1 MKFTSLNGLS
11 TGNNLED
18 LRKSNISTVLRIV
31 HHERSI
37 TRSDLSTRTGLN
49 RSTISALIG
58 ELTARSL
65 VNEISDKNGKRVG
78 RPSTVVI
85 ANQNAIAI
93 AVNPESD
100 AVNIGVIGLGGF
112 VHKQSRFETNG
123 APTISETIKITNA
136 IIDGLTS
143 VSKENLHIIG
153 IGLAIPELIRKDDGL
168 IESSHHLDWKGVSIV
183 QLIEKATGFKTSA
196 GNEAFLSTLAEQVFG
211 SGKSNKD
218 MVFINGGLSG
228 IAGGIVSG
236 GQLIRGFQGYA
247 GEMGHTRIAL
257 TGALDSANVEGTVE
271 AVISRMKLLSLL
283 NLISAD
289 YDQLDNALRT
299 TKSPAVLNEVGRQLE
314 YLALA
319 ISNFINLLNPELIIL
334 GGFLGTIYSMDTKK
348 VNKIVSKNTLKPS
361 YESVRI
367 SRAALGVNQVI
378 LGAAEL
384 VFQTFL
390 TDSAGIEFSKS
401 ANS

>member
-1 MKFTSLNGLS
+1 MKSTPHSSLS
-11 TGNNLED
+11 KGNNLDD
-18 LRKSNISTVLRIV
+18 LRRFNISTVLRIV

-58 ELTARSL
+58 ELTAKGL
-65 VNEISDKNGKRVG
+65 VIEISDNNNKRVG
-78 RPSTVVI
+78 RPSTVVV

-100 AVNIGVIGLGGF
+100 AVNIGVIGLGGY
-112 VHKQSRFETNG
+112 VHKQSRFETTG
-123 APTISETIKITNA
+123 APTIAETIKITNA

-143 VSKENLHIIG
+143 VSKENFQIIG
-153 IGLAIPELIRKDDGL
+153 IGLAIPELIRKEDGL
-168 IESSHHLDWKGVSIV
+168 IGSSHHLGWKDVSII
-183 QLIEKATGFKTSA
+183 QLFEKSTGIKTSA

-211 SGKSNKD
+211 SGNGIKD
-218 MVFINGGLSG
+218 LVFINGGSSG

-236 GQLIRGFQGYA
+236 GQLIKGSQGYA
-247 GEMGHTRIAL
+247 GEVGHTRIAL
-257 TGALDSANVEGTVE
+257 TGDLDSANVEGTVE
-271 AVISRMKLLSLL
+271 AGISRVKLLSLL
-283 NLISAD
+283 NLKVAD

-299 TKSPAVLNEVGRQLE
+299 SKSPAVLSEVGRQLE

-348 VNKIVSKNTLKPS
+348 VQKIVAKNTLKPS
-361 YESVRI
+361 YETVRI
-367 SRAALGVNQVI
+367 TRAALGVNQVV

-390 TDSAGIEFSKS
+390 YDPAGPEFTKSK
-401 ANS
+401 NN

>member
-1 MKFTSLNGLS
+1 MKLTPPGSLS
-11 TGNNLED
+11 VGNNLDD
-18 LRKSNISTVLRIV
+18 LRRFNISTVLRIV

-37 TRSDLSTRTGLN
+37 SRSDLSLRTGLN

-58 ELTARSL
+58 ELTAQGL
-65 VNEISDKNGKRVG
+65 VNEISDSNSKRVG
-78 RPSTVVI
+78 RPSTVVV

-100 AVNIGVIGLGGF
+100 AVNIGVIGLGGY

-123 APTISETIKITNA
+123 APTIAETIKITNA

-143 VSKENLHIIG
+143 VSKDNLHIIG
-153 IGLAIPELIRKDDGL
+153 IGLAIPELIRKADGL
-168 IESSHHLDWKGVSIV
+168 VGSSHHLDWKEVSII
-183 QLIEKATGFKTSA
+183 QLIQNATGLKTSA

-211 SGKSNKD
+211 SGNGIKD
-218 MVFINGGLSG
+218 MVFINGGFSG

-247 GEMGHTRIAL
+247 GEMGHTRVAL
-257 TGALDSANVEGTVE
+257 DGEPDSANVVGTVE
-271 AVISRMKLLSLL
+271 AEISRMKLLNLL
-283 NLISAD
+283 NLKTAD
-289 YDQLDNALRT
+289 YDQFDIALRT
-299 TKSPAVLNEVGRQLE
+299 SKSPAVLNEVGRQLE

-348 VNKIVSKNTLKPS
+348 VHKIVAKNTLKPS

-367 SRAALGVNQVI
+367 TRAALGVNQVI

-390 TDSAGIEFSKS
+390 YDPAGPELSKS
-401 ANS
+401 KVN